1 MTQISSGCQ
10 IIRQEYSDEIYA
22 RLAHEAIDLWRTPE
36 WSSNFKETGVVV
48 AVGRSA
54 VQSNYITS
62 ALAVNSLPGMETPG
76 LRAYVLETEKDV
88 KGVYPSKVAL
98 GDFARQNVCQFHSA
112 LLSSPSLLCLTR
124 CRLADFNE
132 AGGWGHAR
140 GAVVDTVAR
149 LRKAGVRFVAGEA
162 SKLIY
167 GTKDGREDV
176 VGVRTRTG
184 EDVKGDLVIL
194 CTGSWTP
201 TLLPELGSEL
211 LPTGQVLGTIQ
222 LSKEEYVRYK
232 DVPVSRERPFSYRR
246 RRLTTCSLL
255 QVTRMVDNG
264 FYIFPPTADGV
275 VKFAIHSKGYVNPQG
290 DFPSVPRTTST
301 PGFEDQHIP
310 PEARYALKKGLQR
323 VYPELALKKWSGSR
337 LCW

>member
-1 MTQISSGCQ
+1 MALTQISSGCQ

-22 RLAHEAIDLWRTPE
+22 RLAHEAIVLWRTPE
-36 WSSNFKETGVVV
+36 WSSNYKETGVVV

-88 KGVYPSKVAL
+88 KGVYPSKVPL

-124 CRLADFNE
+124 CRLADINE

-176 VGVRTRTG
+176 VESGQEQARTSRATLSSFARARGHPPCCLSLDLSCYRPVRSWAPSSSRRRSTYGTRTCRSVENVPSLTVD
-184 EDVKGDLVIL
+184 ED
-194 CTGSWTP
+194 
-201 TLLPELGSEL
+201 
-211 LPTGQVLGTIQ
+211 
-222 LSKEEYVRYK
+222 
-232 DVPVSRERPFSYRR
+232 
-246 RRLTTCSLL
+246 
-255 QVTRMVDNG
+255 
-264 FYIFPPTADGV
+264 
-275 VKFAIHSKGYVNPQG
+275 
-290 DFPSVPRTTST
+290 
-301 PGFEDQHIP
+301 
-310 PEARYALKKGLQR
+310 
-323 VYPELALKKWSGSR
+323 
-337 LCW
+337 